1 MRHRHPRGDR
11 DMATTKSTKRHT
23 SKAERQQ
30 ARERAQ
36 ERAQAALDRLG
47 EGVREVYQSERWES
61 WLRSLS
67 KF

>member
-1 MRHRHPRGDR
+1 
-11 DMATTKSTKRHT
+11 MATSKSTKRHM

-47 EGVREVYQSERWES
+47 EGVREVYQSERWE
-61 WLRSLS
+61 
-67 KF
+67 